1 MVSYYCPI
9 VPLCLKCTVFEIW
22 RHIGRKSPEKPT
34 PPSFGIFLWGDP
46 LRIFGRVIPCQKLE
60 SWAYQRV
67 YISRSCF
74 RCARHSTGVWQTDVW
89 TDGQTDTSLL
99 QRPRYH
105 SVAQVKMFLL
115 VHHQKYQHYWCA
127 INWILVMDILYVTAA
142 CLLQLSVTESVALL
156 YVSYQSPDGGR
167 VTPRIQLSSLLEQY
181 VIQQSVGGAVVASLC
196 VIISVIIIIIIWP
209 TSTKLVGIN
218 IEVRKM

>member
-1 MVSYYCPI
+1 
-9 VPLCLKCTVFEIW
+9 
-22 RHIGRKSPEKPT
+22 
-34 PPSFGIFLWGDP
+34 
-46 LRIFGRVIPCQKLE
+46 
-60 SWAYQRV
+60 
-67 YISRSCF
+67 
-74 RCARHSTGVWQTDVW
+74 
-89 TDGQTDTSLL
+89 
-99 QRPRYH
+99 
-105 SVAQVKMFLL
+105 
-115 VHHQKYQHYWCA
+115 
-127 INWILVMDILYVTAA
+127 MDILYVTAA